1 MPVSFDT
8 VTALITGASMGVG
21 AATARAFAER
31 GANLVL
37 IARGEEKLRVLESE
51 LGLGDRVLV
60 APMDVTDL
68 DAFAALLAD
77 AEKRFGSV
85 DVLVNNAGYHARGPV
100 ETVDAEDLGRMI
112 DVNLKAP
119 IMATRLALP
128 YLRRSKRPA
137 VINVASLAGRTPVPG
152 SATYSASKFG
162 LRAFGLALFE
172 ELRGEG
178 IKVASVSPGPID
190 TGFIMDDIDRVTDIT
205 FSQPIVTAEQVAEEI
220 VALVDDATLDRP
232 MPRTSGYLTTV
243 SYLFPWIGRTL
254 RPMLE
259 KKGRRTKQRL
269 RRERERN
276 RSHNRD

>member
-1 MPVSFDT
+1 MARSFHGVT
-8 VTALITGASMGVG
+8 VLITGASMGVG

-31 GANLVL
+31 DANLVL
-37 IARGEEKLRVLESE
+37 IARGEDKLRALEHE
-51 LGLGDRVLV
+51 LDLGDRVRV

-68 DAFAALLAD
+68 DAFAELLAD
-77 AEKRFGSV
+77 TEQRFGSV

-100 ETVDAEDLGRMI
+100 ETVDAEELGRMI

-119 IMATRLALP
+119 VMATRLALP
-128 YLRRSKRPA
+128 YLKRAKRPA

-152 SATYSASKFG
+152 SATYSATKFG

-190 TGFIMDDIDRVTDIT
+190 TGFIMDDIDRVTDLT
-205 FSQPIVTAEQVAEEI
+205 FSQPIVTAEQVAEAI
-220 VALVDDATLDRP
+220 VGLVDDATLDRP
-232 MPRTSGYLTTV
+232 MPRISGYLTTI
-243 SYLFPWIGRTL
+243 SYLFPRIGRAL

-259 KKGRRTKQRL
+259 KKGRRTKERIK
-269 RRERERN
+269 RERGG
-276 RSHNRD
+276 